1 VEGDLQRTVGRN
13 IRAHRKRLGESQD
26 GYARSLPIH
35 PTYLGGVERGER
47 NLTLKSVERL
57 AGLMGLEPLQLLIP
71 ADDLAPGDDLAP
83 EEDLNTGEDLSPGED
98 LTREHDLT
106 LADAVPSGRAQ
117 GSPEPGDGAS
127 APR

>member
-57 AGLMGLEPLQLLIP
+57 AGLMSLDPLQLLIP
-71 ADDLAPGDDLAP
+71 ADDLAPG
-83 EEDLNTGEDLSPGED
+83 EDLNPGEDLS
-98 LTREHDLT
+98 REHDLT
-106 LADAVPSGRAQ
+106 LADAAPSGRAQ

>member
-57 AGLMGLEPLQLLIP
+57 AGLMGLEPLHLLIP
-71 ADDLAPGDDLAP
+71 ADDLAPGEDLTPEHDLAP
-83 EEDLNTGEDLSPGED
+83 VDE
-98 LTREHDLT
+98 
-106 LADAVPSGRAQ
+106 APSGRPE

>member
-1 VEGDLQRTVGRN
+1 MEGDLQRTVGRN
-13 IRAHRKRLGESQD
+13 IRAHRERLGESQD

-57 AGLMGLEPLQLLIP
+57 AGLMGLEPLQLLIT
-71 ADDLAPGDDLAP
+71 ADDLA
-83 EEDLNTGEDLSPGED
+83 SGED
-98 LTREHDLT
+98 LTQEHDL
-106 LADAVPSGRAQ
+106 APAAEAPSGGAE
-117 GSPEPGDGAS
+117 GGPEPGDGAS

>member
-13 IRAHRKRLGESQD
+13 IRAHRERLGESQD

-71 ADDLAPGDDLAP
+71 ADDL
-83 EEDLNTGEDLSPGED
+83 TPGED
-98 LTREHDLT
+98 LTHEHDLAP
-106 LADAVPSGRAQ
+106 ADEVSSGRAE
-117 GSPEPGDGAS
+117 GSPEPGDGAP